1 MAGNIWPQFINILN
15 LRKYGVLI
23 YCRNKR
29 RIISNEIRI
38 SHDLESQVENKKWH
52 LNH

>member
-1 MAGNIWPQFINILN
+1 MVGNIWPLYINILN

-29 RIISNEIRI
+29 KIIRNEIWI
-38 SHDLESQVENKKWH
+38 SHDLQSQVEN
-52 LNH
+52 